1 MLAEGYRLAVD
12 IGGTFTDVALL
23 APNGRLHTGKVLS
36 TVDDYGRAV
45 EDGVRRVLRSSG
57 VAAADVTWIA
67 HGTTVASNALFERRG
82 APAALLTTRGFRD
95 ILELGRFR
103 SPRLYDLTF
112 RKPPPLVER
121 RLRFEVGERIAGDG
135 RVLQPLEEGDLDR
148 IAGRLK
154 ELSISSVAVCFLN
167 AHVNPEHEIRAAE
180 RLLTRCPGT
189 AITISSQL
197 APQIQE
203 YERTSTTVVN
213 AYLRPVMEAYLGDL
227 ERRLNGLGLSPS
239 PLVMQSSGGLLPAA
253 QTAPNPVFAIES
265 GPAGGVVGA
274 QRLAAR
280 LGIADLIV
288 FDMGG
293 TTAKA
298 TLVDKGRYAVVAGAE
313 VCGGSVIGT
322 RLIQGGGFPIQAP
335 TIDIAEVGVG
345 GGSIAWPAGSDGLRV
360 GPESAGASPGPACY
374 GRGGIEPTVT
384 DANLILGYLN
394 PCALLGGALPIER
407 NKAEAALAGLGKRI
421 GHDEVQTAYAIHRLV
436 NADMVRALRSISVER
451 GTDPARFTLFSI
463 GGNGG
468 VHACDLAEMLR
479 ITRIVVP
486 PAAGVFSALGLLF
499 ADPEYHLS
507 RTFYRPFDE
516 TNPEDF
522 NGVLT
527 ALRDEA
533 EGLLARQGFSDPSVR
548 HVDAAAEMKYFG
560 QSESLSVPLPA
571 GRLSRAALLDAS
583 KRFDALHQE
592 TFGYAS
598 PAEDRQ
604 FVMIKVVGRGI
615 AERDRVPEAIRRA
628 DEMAPSPPARRAYF
642 GPTDGWVKTPVSG
655 RDDVGAE
662 PVAGPWIIEESDGT
676 VVVSPGWTMRR
687 DPWSNLFLERVP

>member
-23 APNGRLHTGKVLS
+23 APDGRLHTGKVLS

-45 EDGVRRVLRSSG
+45 EDGIGQVLCSSG
-57 VAAADVTWIA
+57 TAAADVSWIA

-82 APAALLTTRGFRD
+82 APVALVTTRGFRD
-95 ILELGRFR
+95 VLELGRFR
-103 SPRLYDLTF
+103 SPRLYDVTF
-112 RKPPPLVER
+112 QKPPPLVAR
-121 RLRFEVGERIAGDG
+121 HLRFEVSERIAGDG
-135 RVLQPLEEGDLDR
+135 RVLVPLEEGDLDE
-148 IAGRLK
+148 IAERLD
-154 ELSISSVAVCFLN
+154 ELSIPSVAICFLN
-167 AHVNPEHEIRAAE
+167 AYVNPEHEIRAGE
-180 RLLTRCPGT
+180 RLLARLPGK
-189 AITISSQL
+189 AITLSSQL

-213 AYLRPVMEAYLGDL
+213 AYLRPVTEAYLGDL

-280 LGIADLIV
+280 LGLADLLV

-298 TLVDKGRYAVVAGAE
+298 SLVEKGRYSVVAGAE

-345 GGSIAWPAGSDGLRV
+345 GGSIAAPAGPDGLRV

-374 GRGGIEPTVT
+374 GRGGTEPTAT

-394 PCALLGGALPIER
+394 PRALVGGALPIER
-407 NKAEAALAGLGKRI
+407 DKAETALAQLGERI
-421 GHDEVQTAYAIHRLV
+421 GRDAVQTAYAIHRLV
-436 NADMVRALRSISVER
+436 NADMVRALRSVSVER

-463 GGNGG
+463 GGNGA
-468 VHACDLAEMLR
+468 VHACDLASMLR
-479 ITRIVVP
+479 IRRIVVP

-499 ADPEYHLS
+499 ADPEYHLA
-507 RTFYRPFDE
+507 RAFYKPLDK
-516 TNPEDF
+516 TDPEDLD
-522 NGVLT
+522 GVLA
-527 ALRDEA
+527 ALRGEA
-533 EGLLARQGFSDPSVR
+533 ESLLVRQGFGDPSLRRVEA
-548 HVDAAAEMKYFG
+548 VVEMKYFG
-560 QSESLSVPLPA
+560 QSESLPVPLPA
-571 GRLSRAALLDAS
+571 GRMSRAALMDVS

-598 PAEDRQ
+598 PDEDRQ
-604 FVMIKVVGRGI
+604 FVMVKVVGRGI
-615 AERDRVPEAIRRA
+615 AEQDPVPQAIHRA
-628 DEMAPSPPARRAYF
+628 DETVRSSPARRAYF
-642 GPTDGWVKTPVSG
+642 GPADGWVTTPVGG
-655 RDDVGAE
+655 RSEVGAD
-662 PVAGPWIIEESDGT
+662 PVAGPRIVEESDGT
-676 VVVSPGWTMRR
+676 VVVAPGWTMRR
-687 DPWSNLFLERVP
+687 DPWSNLVLDRVP

>member
-23 APNGRLHTGKVLS
+23 APDGRLHTGKVLS
-36 TVDDYGRAV
+36 TVDNYGHAV
-45 EDGVRRVLRSSG
+45 EDSVGHVLCSSG
-57 VAAADVTWIA
+57 VAPADVTRIA

-82 APAALLTTRGFRD
+82 ASVALLTTRGFRD
-95 ILELGRFR
+95 VLELGRFR

-112 RKPPPLVER
+112 QKPPPLVER
-121 RLRFEVGERIAGDG
+121 RLRFQVGERIAGDG

-148 IAGRLK
+148 IAGRLD

-180 RLLTRCPGT
+180 RLSTRCPGM

-227 ERRLNGLGLSPS
+227 ERRLNGLGLTPS

-298 TLVDKGRYAVVAGAE
+298 TLVEKGQYAVVAGAE

-345 GGSIAWPAGSDGLRV
+345 GGSIAWPAGSDSLRV
-360 GPESAGASPGPACY
+360 GPESASASPGPACY
-374 GRGGIEPTVT
+374 GRGGTEPTVT

-394 PCALLGGALPIER
+394 PSALLGGALPIER
-407 NKAEAALAGLGKRI
+407 DKAETALAGLGEQI
-421 GHDEVQTAYAIHRLV
+421 GRDSVQTAYAIHRLV
-436 NADMVRALRSISVER
+436 NADMVRALRSVSVER

-463 GGNGG
+463 GGNGS

-499 ADPEYHLS
+499 ADPEYHLV
-507 RTFYRPFDE
+507 RTFYRPFNE

-522 NGVLT
+522 NGVLAT
-527 ALRDEA
+527 LRGEA
-533 EGLLARQGFSDPSVR
+533 EDLLRRQGFSDLSVR
-548 HVDAAAEMKYFG
+548 HLDAVAEMKYFG
-560 QSESLSVPLPA
+560 QSESLPVPLPA
-571 GRLSRAALLDAS
+571 GRLSRADLLDVS

-604 FVMIKVVGRGI
+604 FVMVKVVGRGI
-615 AERDRVPEAIRRA
+615 TEGDRVPEAIRRA
-628 DEMAPSPPARRAYF
+628 DKSAPSPPARQTYF
-642 GPTDGWVKTPVSG
+642 GPPGGWVTTPVSG
-655 RDDVGAE
+655 RDEVGAE
-662 PVAGPWIIEESDGT
+662 PVAGPWIIEEFDGT
-676 VVVSPGWTMRR
+676 VVVAPGWTMRR
-687 DPWSNLFLERVP
+687 DTWSNLILDRVP